1 MHESN
6 SVPFRAERAS
16 SVLSGVGPRRL
27 LIAALVSS
35 TVVTVAAWMALV
47 LAWDGLSW
55 FDYGMLA
62 SFVLTAPWV
71 VLGFWNAAIGFVIL
85 HFTRDPVVAVNPLA
99 ASVPRDGPIEAR
111 TAILMPVHNEIPNRV
126 FRHLRALAETLED
139 TGQAGQF
146 ELFLLSDTG
155 DPSLAAEEER
165 LFAIWRSTYRGP
177 VALHYRRRHDNS
189 HRKVG
194 NLRDWCDRWGDRFK
208 YMIVLDADSL
218 MAGSSIVRL
227 TRVMAANPG
236 LGILQSLPVGLPA
249 SSPFARVFQ
258 FGMRHAMRSFTFGSA
273 WWQGDEG
280 PYWGH
285 NAVLDV
291 AAYRA
296 HCELPVLP
304 GRAPLGGEILS
315 HDQVEAAMM
324 RGAGR
329 GVRVLPDEGGSYEET
344 PPTLLEFMRREF
356 RWCQGNLQYFR
367 LLGMSGLRPMGRVQ
381 LGMAIMMYLGAPL
394 WLLFLL
400 LGFTQTFT
408 QVNPS
413 SAASLDPALAIGL
426 FAVMMGFTFAPKVL
440 GVIDI
445 LLRRGERKRYGPLPK
460 VLLGS
465 AVELVFSVL
474 LAPIMTLALSLF
486 IVSLFA
492 GRGVTWDGQE
502 RDPRALPLMEAL
514 RVLWPQTLIGVLGTT
529 ALAIAMPGILPWA
542 APVLL
547 GLVLAAPFAWLT
559 SQPGLGDVLARL
571 GLCATPEE
579 RDVPLEI
586 QILER
591 DEQDTPQLQPVPPP
605 PTPDRPHFS
614 GTGSSSAVP
623 TPAEP
628 LSRVGL
634 PHSR

>member
-1 MHESN
+1 MHDSN
-6 SVPFRAERAS
+6 TVPFRAERAS
-16 SVLSGVGPRRL
+16 SLLSGPGPRRL

-35 TVVTVAAWMALV
+35 TVVTVAAWMTLI
-47 LAWDGLSW
+47 LARDGLSW

-71 VLGFWNAAIGFVIL
+71 VLGFWNAVIGFAIL

-111 TAILMPVHNEIPNRV
+111 TAILMPVYNEIPNRV
-126 FRHLRALAETLED
+126 FRHLRALVETLED
-139 TGQAGQF
+139 TDQAGQF

-165 LFAIWRSTYRGP
+165 LFAIWQSTYRGR
-177 VALHYRRRHDNS
+177 VALHYRRRHNNL

-218 MAGSSIVRL
+218 MAGPSIVRL
-227 TRVMAANPG
+227 TRVMAANPE

-258 FGMRHAMRSFTFGSA
+258 FGMRHAMRSFTLGSA

-296 HCELPVLP
+296 HCDLPVLP
-304 GRAPLGGEILS
+304 GRAPLGGEVLS

-394 WLLFLL
+394 WLLFLI

-408 QVNPS
+408 QVNPP
-413 SAASLDPALAIGL
+413 AVSLDPALAIGL

-474 LAPIMTLALSLF
+474 LAPVMTLALSLF
-486 IVSLFA
+486 IVSLLA
-492 GRGVTWDGQE
+492 GRGVTWDSQE
-502 RDPRALPLMEAL
+502 RDLRALPLMDAL

-586 QILER
+586 QLLAR
-591 DEQDTPQLQPVPPP
+591 DEQDTLQLQPVPPQ
-605 PTPDRPHFS
+605 PTLDQPVPVHARPSLRIGGRNH
-614 GTGSSSAVP
+614 G
-623 TPAEP
+623 
-628 LSRVGL
+628 
-634 PHSR
+634 

>member
-1 MHESN
+1 MHDSN
-6 SVPFRAERAS
+6 TVPFRAERAS
-16 SVLSGVGPRRL
+16 SLLSGPGPRRL

-35 TVVTVAAWMALV
+35 TVVTVAAWMTLI
-47 LAWDGLSW
+47 LARDGLSW

-62 SFVLTAPWV
+62 CFVLTAPWV
-71 VLGFWNAAIGFVIL
+71 VLGFWNAVIGFAIL

-111 TAILMPVHNEIPNRV
+111 TAILMPVYNEIPNRV

-139 TGQAGQF
+139 TDQAGQF

-165 LFAIWRSTYRGP
+165 LFAIWRSTYRGR
-177 VALHYRRRHDNS
+177 VALHYRRRHNNL

-218 MAGSSIVRL
+218 MAGPSIVRL
-227 TRVMAANPG
+227 TRVMAANPE

-258 FGMRHAMRSFTFGSA
+258 FGMRHAMRSFTLGSA

-296 HCELPVLP
+296 HCDLPVLP
-304 GRAPLGGEILS
+304 GRAPFGGEVLS

-394 WLLFLL
+394 WLLFLI

-408 QVNPS
+408 QVNPP
-413 SAASLDPALAIGL
+413 AVSLDPALAIGL

-474 LAPIMTLALSLF
+474 LAPVMTLALSLF
-486 IVSLFA
+486 IVSLLA
-492 GRGVTWDGQE
+492 GRGVTWDSQE
-502 RDPRALPLMEAL
+502 RDLRALPLMDAL

-586 QILER
+586 QLLAR
-591 DEQDTPQLQPVPPP
+591 DEQDTLQLQPVPPQ
-605 PTPDRPHFS
+605 PTLDQPVPVHARPSLRIGGRNH
-614 GTGSSSAVP
+614 G
-623 TPAEP
+623 
-628 LSRVGL
+628 
-634 PHSR
+634 

>member
-1 MHESN
+1 MHDSN
-6 SVPFRAERAS
+6 TVPFRAERAS
-16 SVLSGVGPRRL
+16 SLLSGPGPRRL

-35 TVVTVAAWMALV
+35 TVVTVAAWMTLI
-47 LAWDGLSW
+47 LARDGLSW

-62 SFVLTAPWV
+62 CFVLTAPWV
-71 VLGFWNAAIGFVIL
+71 VLGFWNAVIGFAIL

-111 TAILMPVHNEIPNRV
+111 TAILMPVYNEIPNRV

-139 TGQAGQF
+139 TDQAGQF

-165 LFAIWRSTYRGP
+165 LFAIWRSTYRGR
-177 VALHYRRRHDNS
+177 VALHYRRRHNNL

-218 MAGSSIVRL
+218 MAGPSIVRL
-227 TRVMAANPG
+227 TRVMAANPE

-258 FGMRHAMRSFTFGSA
+258 FGMRHAMRSFTLGSA

-296 HCELPVLP
+296 HCDLPVLP
-304 GRAPLGGEILS
+304 GRAPFGGEVLS

-394 WLLFLL
+394 WLLFLI
-400 LGFTQTFT
+400 LGFTQTFA
-408 QVNPS
+408 QVNPP
-413 SAASLDPALAIGL
+413 AVSLDPALAIGL

-474 LAPIMTLALSLF
+474 LAPVMTLALSLF
-486 IVSLFA
+486 IVSLLA
-492 GRGVTWDGQE
+492 GRGVTWDSQE
-502 RDPRALPLMEAL
+502 RDLRALPLMDAL

-586 QILER
+586 QLLAR
-591 DEQDTPQLQPVPPP
+591 DEQDTLQLQPVPPQ
-605 PTPDRPHFS
+605 PTLDQPVPVHARPSLRIGGRNH
-614 GTGSSSAVP
+614 G
-623 TPAEP
+623 
-628 LSRVGL
+628 
-634 PHSR
+634 